1 MRSNEERARSAGA
14 RELQFGSSH
23 ESRVASHAVAAALA
37 LALACTTAS
46 AQDYPARPVR
56 FLVPNPPGGG
66 TDLVAR
72 IVAQKVSEK
81 WGVNLVADN
90 RPGAGGIIAVEV
102 AARSAPD
109 GYTLLMAHFP
119 LAITVNMAKVTFDPV
134 RDFAPVTLLAIT
146 QNVLAVHPAVPA
158 KSVKEFIALAKS
170 KPGEL
175 RYGSGGNGTSMHV
188 SAELF
193 SLMADARMTHIPYKG
208 AGPALVDLIA
218 GQVQASFVSVPAAV
232 PHIKSGRIRALAVT
246 GPRRSQLVADLP
258 TLSETGLKGYGSE
271 QWYGVL
277 VPRQTPQPVV
287 RRLNQDFAWSLAQPD
302 TRARLHERGFEIA
315 SDTTEEWFGRFIKSE
330 IVKWGDVVRK
340 AGIKAE

>member
-1 MRSNEERARSAGA
+1 MCSGNFLIVLRAAKI
-14 RELQFGSSH
+14 
-23 ESRVASHAVAAALA
+23 VASIALA
-37 LALACTTAS
+37 IGAAGWSVAIG
-46 AQDYPARPVR
+46 AQNYPVRAVR

-81 WGVNLVADN
+81 WGVNLVVDN
-90 RPGAGGIIAVEV
+90 RAGAGGIIAVEV
-102 AARSAPD
+102 AAKSAPD

-119 LAITVNMAKVTFDPV
+119 LAITVNIAKVTFDPI
-134 RDFAPVTLLAIT
+134 RDFAPVTLLATT
-146 QNVLAVHPAVPA
+146 QNVLAVNPSVSA

-175 RYGSGGNGTSMHV
+175 RYASGGNGTSMHV

-193 SLMADARMTHIPYKG
+193 NLMSGVSMTHVPYKG
-208 AGPALVDLIA
+208 AGPALVDLIS
-218 GQVQASFVSVPAAV
+218 GQVQASFVSVPAAA

-246 GPRRSQLVADLP
+246 GARRSPLVPDLP
-258 TLSETGLKGYGSE
+258 TLSEAGLKGYGSE

-277 VPRQTPQPVV
+277 APRHTARAVV
-287 RRLNQDFAWSLAQPD
+287 ERLNKDFAWTLGQPD
-302 TRARLHERGFEIA
+302 TRSRLQESGFEIA
-315 SDTTEEWFGRFIKSE
+315 ANTTEEWFGRFLKSE
-330 IVKWGDVVRK
+330 IAKWAGVIKK

>member
-1 MRSNEERARSAGA
+1 MSWHRT
-14 RELQFGSSH
+14 LL
-23 ESRVASHAVAAALA
+23 LA
-37 LALACTTAS
+37 LAPYAAAFPFADAMAQAS
-46 AQDYPARPVR
+46 YPEKSVR
-56 FLVPNPPGGG
+56 LIVPFP
-66 TDLVAR
+66 
-72 IVAQKVSEK
+72 
-81 WGVNLVADN
+81 
-90 RPGAGGIIAVEV
+90 AGGATDILARLIAERLAGAFGKPVVVENV
-102 AARSAPD
+102 SGAAGATGTGQAAKAAPD

-134 RDFAPVTLLAIT
+134 RDFAPVTLLATT

-193 SLMADARMTHIPYKG
+193 SLMAGTRMTHIPYKG
-208 AGPALVDLIA
+208 AGPALVDLI
-218 GQVQASFVSVPAAV
+218 GGEVQASFVSVPAAV

-246 GPRRSQLVADLP
+246 GPRRSQFVADLP

-287 RRLNQDFAWSLAQPD
+287 RRLNQDFAWTLAQPD
-302 TRARLHERGFEIA
+302 TRARLHESGFEIA
-315 SDTTEEWFGRFIKSE
+315 YDTAEEWFGRFLKSE
-330 IVKWGDVVRK
+330 ITKWAEVIK
-340 AGIKAE
+340 KSGIRAE

>member
-1 MRSNEERARSAGA
+1 MRKGLAIVW
-14 RELQFGSSH
+14 LLL
-23 ESRVASHAVAAALA
+23 VAATVPSGIYA
-37 LALACTTAS
+37 
-46 AQDYPARPVR
+46 AQPYPERPVR

-81 WGVNLVADN
+81 WGVNLVVDN
-90 RPGAGGIIAVEV
+90 RAGAGGIIAVEI
-102 AARSAPD
+102 AAKSAPD

-119 LAITVNMAKVTFDPV
+119 LAITVNISKVSFDPV
-134 RDFAPVTLLAIT
+134 RDFAPVTMLATT
-146 QNVLAVHPAVPA
+146 QNILAVNPSVSA

-175 RYGSGGNGTSMHV
+175 RYASGGNGTSMHV

-193 SLMADARMTHIPYKG
+193 NLMAGASMTHVPYKG
-208 AGPALVDLIA
+208 AGPALVDLIS
-218 GQVQASFVSVPAAV
+218 GQVQASFVSVPAAA

-246 GPRRSQLVADLP
+246 GARRSPLVPDLP
-258 TLSETGLKGYGSE
+258 TLSEAGLKGYGSE

-277 VPRQTPQPVV
+277 APRHTPRGIVE
-287 RRLNQDFAWSLAQPD
+287 RLNRDFIWVLGQPD
-302 TRARLHERGFEIA
+302 TRSRLLDSGYDLA
-315 SDTTEEWFGRFIKSE
+315 SDTTEDGFGRFIKSE
-330 IVKWGDVVRK
+330 IAKWAVVVKK